1 MSTQPPTATVTGL
14 RRFHYD
20 MVKNT
25 TTTATTLN
33 NTNEPQQQQ
42 QSSSITDEESSL
54 DVRTAALPTSPGQEE
69 EEEEVVV
76 STNTNRSA
84 MRHHHHHQE
93 VRSNIPSLLCAF
105 TASATTGGTSYAF
118 GVYSSAL
125 KHNLHLSQGQLDS
138 ISTAFF
144 VAGLFTF
151 IPGYCSDRFGTK
163 VAMSLGGGT
172 GATALMLYW
181 CVAKQFIAVESR
193 TILVAVLSGLGVA
206 TFLSCGLVTG
216 AVFKIIVS
224 STGLGTK
231 GSAVGVAKGFVGL
244 GAGLYTCLFQSIQ
257 ASNQSDLD
265 FLPMAAFLF
274 LLCATIPALLLL
286 PSQQILASVVIQDDC
301 TPLHF
306 RTLYC
311 SLFTLAVII
320 ITSTLMKLYETE
332 RDGSESSRS
341 YGMTFVLCSIW
352 LGPIV
357 SLYILPRE
365 NTIHSNEYDIVGT
378 SALEYSESEN
388 ADFEENQSGLVSQRQ
403 QYHDE
408 PNCEADGSRTNNEED
423 INLETDVRTHPND
436 DDDEVNMNL
445 WQMIQTP
452 TAIAMLWTTVILTGA
467 GTVETNNMGQMVE
480 SLKFH
485 PSVTAA
491 SLAFFSVAQAASRVL
506 TGTIS
511 ESALTWNTN
520 SFGITK
526 GIPRPFF
533 MVAASI
539 VGFTAHFILG
549 MARTEFVFVVGVTL
563 SGVAFGMIWPLMVL
577 ISAEVFG
584 VAGAGQNYMF
594 YDGVSSAGGTLIITK
609 FVAQAVYDHNT
620 DPNGADSK
628 TCIGMDCFQS
638 THMIVAGLC
647 LSCIVSSTVMMY
659 TSRHTYN
666 KPILHSH

>member
-1 MSTQPPTATVTGL
+1 MSTQPPTTAVTVP
-14 RRFHYD
+14 RRFDYD
-20 MVKNT
+20 MVT
-25 TTTATTLN
+25 TTTTS
-33 NTNEPQQQQ
+33 NTNEPQQ
-42 QSSSITDEESSL
+42 SSITDEESSL
-54 DVRTAALPTSPGQEE
+54 DVRTVAPTAQEE
-69 EEEEVVV
+69 V
-76 STNTNRSA
+76 STNTD
-84 MRHHHHHQE
+84 RHVVRHNHHPE

-105 TASATTGGTSYAF
+105 IASATTGGTSYAF

-181 CVAKQFIAVESR
+181 CVAKQFIDIQSR

-257 ASNQSDLD
+257 ASNESDLD

-286 PSQQILASVVIQDDC
+286 PSKQTLASVVIQDDC

-357 SLYILPRE
+357 SLYILPRD
-365 NTIHSNEYDIVGT
+365 NAIHSNDYDIVAT
-378 SALEYSESEN
+378 SSAVENSEN
-388 ADFEENQSGLVSQRQ
+388 EDADFENQSGSVSQRP

-408 PNCEADGSRTNNEED
+408 PNCETDGSGRSNEEE
-423 INLETDVRTHPND
+423 INLETDVRTQSND
-436 DDDEVNMNL
+436 EEVNMNL

-452 TAIAMLWTTVILTGA
+452 TAMAMLWTTVMLTGA

-485 PSVTAA
+485 PSISSA

-533 MVAASI
+533 MVVASI

-609 FVAQAVYDHNT
+609 CIAQAVYDHNT